1 MLPFFWHGI
10 PSGHDFEFHFNSWIE
25 VVDHWKQ
32 GVWYPHWAAWAHN
45 RYGEA
50 RFIFYPPISWS
61 LGGLLGLV
69 LPWKLVSGAYIWI
82 VLTLSGCS
90 MFSLA
95 KRWLPRADAI
105 FAAAIYAANP
115 YHLVIVYW
123 RSAMA
128 ELFAAA
134 YLPLLLLVILR
145 SEEEGPGIVV
155 PLGLLIALGWLTN
168 IPSAV
173 MMNYSLALLVLCVA
187 IARRSFSIIRY
198 AAVAAVLGAALA
210 GFYLVPVVHQRSWV
224 HIGQVLAPGVRPQE
238 SFLFTAT
245 QDADHN
251 RFNLLVSVVA
261 VWQIALLAGALFV
274 SRRLRKQAV
283 WFLISAWSVFCV
295 LLMMR
300 FTLPLWMHLPEL
312 RFVQFPWRWLLC
324 LNVPFVLAIALSL
337 PRWWLRGLVYAV
349 AVGGVLWA
357 GYSVQPPWWDKAA
370 DIQEMLDNQHD
381 GIGYEGTD
389 EYVPVTADA
398 DEVDDKAPQVRF
410 VGTGEAEIK
419 IISWQAE
426 SRTLTAKAGTPGKL
440 VLRLF
445 NYPLW
450 RVRVNDRAVA
460 TENEAPTGQMVIP
473 ISAGDN
479 RIQILFVDSCDRML
493 GLTVSLLASVAAAWF
508 AISRRAVRR
517 VAV

>member
-1 MLPFFWHGI
+1 
-10 PSGHDFEFHFNSWIE
+10 
-25 VVDHWKQ
+25 
-32 GVWYPHWAAWAHN
+32 
-45 RYGEA
+45 
-50 RFIFYPPISWS
+50 
-61 LGGLLGLV
+61 
-69 LPWKLVSGAYIWI
+69 
-82 VLTLSGCS
+82 
-90 MFSLA
+90 
-95 KRWLPRADAI
+95 
-105 FAAAIYAANP
+105 
-115 YHLVIVYW
+115 
-123 RSAMA
+123 
-128 ELFAAA
+128 
-134 YLPLLLLVILR
+134 
-145 SEEEGPGIVV
+145 
-155 PLGLLIALGWLTN
+155 
-168 IPSAV
+168 
-173 MMNYSLALLVLCVA
+173 
-187 IARRSFSIIRY
+187 
-198 AAVAAVLGAALA
+198 
-210 GFYLVPVVHQRSWV
+210 
-224 HIGQVLAPGVRPQE
+224 VRPQE
-238 SFLFTAT
+238 SFLFTGT

-349 AVGGVLWA
+349 ALGGVLWA

-479 RIQILFVDSCDRML
+479 RIQILFVDSWDRML